1 MSDTLDTGPSGGL
14 RHKGSI
20 MQVPSVGYGRPM
32 VGGENEYERRQNIGG
47 VGLIGARGSIDDGS
61 GGGSAHPV
69 FHTGPWDMEHQYS
82 EIPAHPSSMELLRH
96 EPFHIQ
102 DLKGMDYNHHINHHH
117 HGRAG
122 QYDYN
127 NDPSMGPPPPLPPLS
142 GSSGLQTNN
151 RQSYGGTAAFS
162 DSGTATNKD
171 TFSLS
176 KQPPGVHHQQDSAAT
191 KDKKDKGKMDDL
203 DLDIYPRL
211 KSPGFVCTK
220 QVTIHVIIMVLAGIV
235 YLAIGGIAGFYIGKT
250 CKYTNILFM
259 SFTII
264 HGFYQHI
271 LVTNDN
277 VKYIDS

>member
-1 MSDTLDTGPSGGL
+1 
-14 RHKGSI
+14 
-20 MQVPSVGYGRPM
+20 MQVPSVGYGVPT

-47 VGLIGARGSIDDGS
+47 VGLTTASGSIDDG
-61 GGGSAHPV
+61 GGGGGHPV

-102 DLKGMDYNHHINHHH
+102 DLKGMDYNYHH
-117 HGRAG
+117 HGGPR

-127 NDPSMGPPPPLPPLS
+127 NDPSIGPPPPPPLS

-162 DSGTATNKD
+162 DSGTTTNKD
-171 TFSLS
+171 TLSLS
-176 KQPPGVHHQQDSAAT
+176 KQLPGVHHQQDTAAT
-191 KDKKDKGKMDDL
+191 KDNKDKGKMDDL

-211 KSPGFVCTK
+211 KSPAFVCTK
-220 QVTIHVIIMVLAGIV
+220 QVTIHVIIMVLAGII

-250 CKYTNILFM
+250 CKYKHILLV
-259 SFTII
+259 SLTITR
-264 HGFYQHI
+264 GFYQHN
-271 LVTNDN
+271 LATNEI
-277 VKYIDS
+277 VKYIDSLWFRPHFSSFMLYIVNEDLS

>member
-1 MSDTLDTGPSGGL
+1 
-14 RHKGSI
+14 
-20 MQVPSVGYGRPM
+20 
-32 VGGENEYERRQNIGG
+32 
-47 VGLIGARGSIDDGS
+47 
-61 GGGSAHPV
+61 
-69 FHTGPWDMEHQYS
+69 
-82 EIPAHPSSMELLRH
+82 
-96 EPFHIQ
+96 
-102 DLKGMDYNHHINHHH
+102 
-117 HGRAG
+117 
-122 QYDYN
+122 
-127 NDPSMGPPPPLPPLS
+127 MGPPPPPPLS
-142 GSSGLQTNN
+142 GNN

-250 CKYTNILFM
+250 CKYTKH
-259 SFTII
+259 TIYVI
-264 HGFYQHI
+264 HDYSWLLLTHSC
-271 LVTNDN
+271 
-277 VKYIDS
+277 Y